1 MPSASSSGGKPGN
14 PVFRKL
20 VDAIPLGD
28 RDGTSAGRYS
38 KVSFGRQAWF
48 AIITT
53 PSNKGD
59 RQFRLLFGGS
69 FLRAAVGYFCRVPKP
84 WNDVSQFNVLE
95 AHLFHGFHKKSK
107 LMNGSIPLTPPPL
120 DFEIPDPVVVQL
132 MPNEEIESRKRAPL
146 RLTRQAQHFSNLL
159 DQFLNVKD
167 SQELYLALRA
177 HFERLNR
184 YFERLRGS
192 TEPTE
197 PEE

>member
-1 MPSASSSGGKPGN
+1 MSSPIKPSLSLIRY
-14 PVFRKL
+14 RKL
-20 VDAIPLGD
+20 EARKIPTAVGVYAICDLDEVPIYVGQSN
-28 RDGTSAGRYS
+28 DGIRKRVQRHITSARS
-38 KVSFGRQAWF
+38 D
-48 AIITT
+48 IIANRMIDVWEVAFVW
-53 PSNKGD
+53 SW
-59 RQFRLLFGGS
+59 
-69 FLRAAVGYFCRVPKP
+69 P
-84 WNDVSQFNVLE
+84 WNDVSQLNVLE